1 MSVVPDQPTVVVLT
15 GPTAS
20 GKSELALRL
29 AEQLPVEI
37 ISVDSAQ
44 VYRGLDIGSAK
55 PSLQTRAR
63 VPHHLIDVRDP
74 AQVYNAGDFVEDALA
89 LIPQIV
95 ARGRLPLLV
104 GGTMLYLRSL
114 LHGMAALPR
123 ANLAIRADIDAR
135 AAAQGWPALHAELAR
150 VDPLAGSRIHPNDA
164 QRIQRAL
171 EVFES
176 SGRPISDWQRGTV
189 APTGIRFLRWALL
202 PADRDE
208 LKRRVAL
215 RFAAMLEQ
223 GLLDEVRA
231 LAARSDLR
239 GDEPALRSVG
249 YRQLWQHVRHGVPLQ
264 QARDAAIT
272 ATLQLVRRQYTWIR
286 SDKAWQVVEPF
297 APDAVNGWMSCV
309 RTATE
314 SGSP

>member
-1 MSVVPDQPTVVVLT
+1 MTAADLLTAVVLT

-20 GKSELALRL
+20 GKSEFALQLA
-29 AEQLPVEI
+29 QHLPIEI

-55 PSLQTRAR
+55 PSVETRAS

-74 AQVYNAGDFVEDALA
+74 AAVYNAGDFVEDALA

-95 ARGRLPLLV
+95 ARGRLPVLV

-123 ANLAIRADIDAR
+123 ANVAIRAAIDTR
-135 AAAQGWPALHAELAR
+135 AAAQGWPVLHAELAQ
-150 VDPLAGSRIHPNDA
+150 VDPLAASRIHPNDA

-176 SGRPISDWQRGTV
+176 SGRPISDWQRATV
-189 APTGIRFLRWALL
+189 APTGIRFLRWAML
-202 PADRDE
+202 PTDRE
-208 LKRRVAL
+208 ALKRRVAA
-215 RFAAMLEQ
+215 RFATMMQQ
-223 GLLDEVRA
+223 GLLEEVRA

-249 YRQLWQHVRHGVPLQ
+249 YRQLWAGVALE
-264 QARDAAIT
+264 QAEAQAVT
-272 ATLQLVRRQYTWIR
+272 ATLQLVRRQYTWLR
-286 SDKAWQVVEPF
+286 ADNAWQIVEPF
-297 APDAVNGWMSCV
+297 APGAVNGWISCV
-309 RTATE
+309 RAATA

>member
-1 MSVVPDQPTVVVLT
+1 MSGPALLTAVVLT

-20 GKSELALRL
+20 GKSELALQL
-29 AEQLPVEI
+29 AEQVPVEI

-55 PSLQTRAR
+55 PSASTRAR
-63 VPHHLIDVRDP
+63 VPHHLLDVRDP
-74 AQVYNAGDFVEDALA
+74 AEVYNAGDFVEDALA

-95 ARGRLPLLV
+95 ARGRLPVLV

-123 ANLAIRADIDAR
+123 ANLPIRAAIDAR
-135 AAAQGWPALHAELAR
+135 AVAQGWPALHAQLAQ
-150 VDPLAGSRIHPNDA
+150 VDPLAASRIHPNDA

-176 SGRPISDWQRGTV
+176 SGRPISDWQRATV
-189 APTGIRFLRWALL
+189 APAGLRFLRWALL

-208 LKRRVAL
+208 LKRRVAV
-215 RFAAMLEQ
+215 RFAQMMAQ
-223 GLLDEVRA
+223 GLVDEVGV
-231 LAARSDLR
+231 LAARADLS

-249 YRQLWQHVRHGVPLQ
+249 YRQLWQHVRNGVPLE
-264 QARDAAIT
+264 QAQAAAVT

-286 SDKAWQVVEPF
+286 ADDAWQLIEPF
-297 APDAVNGWMSCV
+297 APGAVNGWISCV
-309 RTATE
+309 RAATE

>member
-1 MSVVPDQPTVVVLT
+1 MSDSGPLTAVVLT

-29 AEQLPVEI
+29 AEQFPVEI

-55 PSLQTRAR
+55 PTAATRAR
-63 VPHHLIDVRDP
+63 VPHHLLDVRDP
-74 AQVYNAGDFVEDALA
+74 AEVYNAGDFVEDALA

-95 ARGRLPLLV
+95 SRGRLPLLV

-123 ANLAIRADIDAR
+123 ANLPVRAAIDAR
-135 AAAQGWPALHAELAR
+135 AAALGWPALHAELAK
-150 VDPLAGSRIHPNDA
+150 VDPLAGARIHPNDA

-176 SGRPISDWQRGTV
+176 SGRPISDWQRATV
-189 APTGIRFLRWALL
+189 APAGIRFLRWALL
-202 PADRDE
+202 PSDRDE
-208 LKRRVAL
+208 LKRRVAA
-215 RFAAMLEQ
+215 RFAAMMEL
-223 GLLDEVRA
+223 GLLDEVRV
-231 LAARSDLR
+231 LAARADLR

-249 YRQLWQHVRHGVPLQ
+249 YRQLWQHVRAGVPLE
-264 QARDAAIT
+264 QARVAAVT

-286 SDKAWQVVEPF
+286 GGDAWQIIEPF
-297 APDAVNGWMSCV
+297 DAGAVNGWISCV
-309 RTATE
+309 RAATG